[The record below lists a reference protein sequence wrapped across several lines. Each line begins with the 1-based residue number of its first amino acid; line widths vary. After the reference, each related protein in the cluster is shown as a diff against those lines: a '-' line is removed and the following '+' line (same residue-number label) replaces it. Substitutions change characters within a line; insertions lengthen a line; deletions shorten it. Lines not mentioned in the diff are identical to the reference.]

1 MTINEEAKKY
11 YHLGV
16 ECYNNNDFE
25 GAIKDYTKAIAIDS
39 DFIDAYNDRGAV
51 YYEIGKYED
60 AINDYTKVISLKS
73 DCKEAYNN
81 RGASYSALKK
91 YKDAINDYNEALN
104 IDSEYKWSY
113 NNRGI
118 IYSRFG
124 KYEDAINDFESAIKL
139 DSNFNMPYFN
149 MGITYIIFKNIEEKE
164 DGIKKENIKKGKD
177 FFEAFLEIQNKENIL
192 NSSSKNS
199 YKEPNELDSRTITI
213 VNDILFLIKPILFDS
228 SMNDD
233 NKLILLELISY
244 CYQLMEK
251 IRFKGENFKLTHYT
265 KAGNLKFLLK
275 KKAKFGKLRL
285 NNAIYMNDP
294 EEGKTFKKLLLSQDK
309 DNILSN
315 IFNNNIEIKNFTY
328 LTCFCHYAKR
338 DELPMW
344 VHYGDSGNG
353 VGLVFNEKFFE
364 NQDLYNVQYID
375 TGNFDIDNVDEKIK
389 KELKQIFEFLSE
401 DSFAK
406 SESRQFLEY
415 TNIIINYISY
425 LFKDKAYEYE
435 SEVRMVQFRDY
446 ESEDICIN
454 EDLEVPR
461 LYIEYKKEIKAKDY
475 CEEIIVGPKGNF
487 EEVAT
492 YGKYIGVKQ
501 CTKSK
506 IKYR

>member
-25 GAIKDYTKAIAIDS
+25 GAINNFTKAIKIDS
-39 DFIDAYNDRGAV
+39 NF
-51 YYEIGKYED
+51 
-60 AINDYTKVISLKS
+60 
-73 DCKEAYNN
+73 KEAYLK
-81 RGASYSALKK
+81 RGLVYIKFKRYEKALKDCTKAIEIDSKDEISYYCRGVVYTLLERYKEALQDCNDSINLYENFKEAYLVRGVIYSKLKRYEEAIKDYNRAIDLNIK
-91 YKDAINDYNEALN
+91 YKEV
-104 IDSEYKWSY
+104 
-113 NNRGI
+113 
-118 IYSRFG
+118 YS
-124 KYEDAINDFESAIKL
+124 NL
-139 DSNFNMPYFN
+139 
-149 MGITYIIFKNIEEKE
+149 GITYIKRKSLIEAKESFKKYLEIKKQEDEQNNNLKATDNNITEINIEDDILSILESILVDILIDDNEKIILIE
-164 DGIKKENIKKGKD
+164 LIYYCYHLKQKIK
-177 FFEAFLEIQNKENIL
+177 
-192 NSSSKNS
+192 
-199 YKEPNELDSRTITI
+199 
-213 VNDILFLIKPILFDS
+213 VND
-228 SMNDD
+228 
-233 NKLILLELISY
+233 ET
-244 CYQLMEK
+244 
-251 IRFKGENFKLTHYT
+251 FKLTHYT

-275 KKAKFGKLRL
+275 KNVDFGKLRL
-285 NNAIYMNDP
+285 NNTIYMNDP
-294 EEGKTFKKLLLSQDK
+294 EEGQVLKRLLSKYK
-309 DNILSN
+309 DNRESN
-315 IFNNNIEIKNFTY
+315 IFQYDSDINNYTY
-328 LTCFCHYAKR
+328 LTCFCPYEKR

-375 TGNFDIDNVDEKIK
+375 TENFDIDNVDENIRE
-389 KELKQIFEFLSE
+389 ELKKIFNFLSE
-401 DSFAK
+401 DSFTK
-406 SESRQFLEY
+406 SENKQFLEY
-415 TNIIINYISY
+415 TNIIINDISY

-435 SEVRMVQFRDY
+435 SEARMVQFRDY